1 MSLRRSARVQ
11 ALPNT
16 AATLTSQLK
25 VTKRKATA
33 ANSKPSKPIKESLS
47 ASNRRQEAASTV
59 NASSEQEAPRKRQKI
74 NGASKA
80 ASIPAAD
87 SLPTTTASV
96 SSDNIKA
103 NGDEIPPNPIPRPA
117 EPHITNAPVKSPTSN
132 KTITAYSTWSSDTVG
147 PALSTTNSLLDTA
160 LAHLKANDSNGR
172 LAPFFAKFHCKV
184 FDAEGLAQPINPFR
198 SLASGIIAQ
207 QVSGAA
213 ASSIKNKFI
222 NLFAADA
229 AYDYPGPPEF
239 PPPQMVKD
247 MPIPTLRTAGLSQR
261 KAEYIQGLAEQF
273 SNGTLSAEML
283 TTATDAQV
291 MDKLIA
297 VRGLG
302 KWSVEMFAC
311 FDLKRMDVFST
322 GDLGVQRGLAV
333 YTGKD
338 VNKLK
343 AKGGGKWKYMGS
355 EQAML
360 DAAAKFSPY
369 RSLFMW
375 YMWRLSDVDLSALQ
389 DDKVIAET

>member
-11 ALPNT
+11 ALPST
-16 AATLTSQLK
+16 TATLTSQLK
-25 VTKRKATA
+25 VTKRKTPASSLKS
-33 ANSKPSKPIKESLS
+33 SKSITGPSLTSKTE
-47 ASNRRQEAASTV
+47 QVVTV
-59 NASSEQEAPRKRQKI
+59 NDSSKQGTSRKRQKI
-74 NGASKA
+74 NGASP
-80 ASIPAAD
+80 PAQTLPAD
-87 SLPTTTASV
+87 DLTTTAILPNNVTTTNGHASLPEL
-96 SSDNIKA
+96 SD
-103 NGDEIPPNPIPRPA
+103 RPA
-117 EPHITNAPVKSPTSN
+117 EPHVANAPIKSPDTD
-132 KTITAYSTWSSDTVG
+132 KVVTAYSTWSNDIAG
-147 PALSTTNSLLDTA
+147 PAPTSTTNSLLDDA
-160 LAHLKANDSNGR
+160 IAHLKRNDENGR
-172 LAPFFAKFHCKV
+172 LAPFLAKFHCKV
-184 FDAEGLAQPINPFR
+184 FDAEGLAQPIDPFR

-213 ASSIKNKFI
+213 ASSIKKKFV
-222 NLFAADA
+222 NLFAASEKHNYA
-229 AYDYPGPPEF
+229 GPPDF
-239 PPPQMVKD
+239 PPPSMVAE

-273 SNGTLSAEML
+273 ASGKLSAEML
-283 TTATDAQV
+283 ATASDDEV
-291 MDKLIA
+291 MEKLIA

-333 YTGKD
+333 YLGKD

-355 EQAML
+355 EKAML
-360 DAAAKFSPY
+360 DAAERFSPY

-389 DDKVIAET
+389 DDDKVISET